1 MPGFEGFYEVSEFGR
16 VRSLTVLRNH
26 GGYRPRVIPGRL
38 LRAKTTSVGYQSLT
52 LWGKDGHTLTERLHV
67 LVALAFVPNPMGLP
81 IVRHKDDCKMHS
93 VASNLIWGSYKDN
106 ARDARING
114 RIPVRKLTVEQA
126 RALKQRLRDELGTL
140 MRRRDGGLDK
150 RLGAEFNVSGT
161 TVGMIRKGITWA
173 HV

>member
-1 MPGFEGFYEVSEFGR
+1 MPGFKGFYEVSEFGR
-16 VRSLTVLRNH
+16 VRSLTALRNH

-38 LRAKTTSVGYQSLT
+38 LRPKTTTSGYLSVT
-52 LWGKDGHTLTERLHV
+52 LWGEAGAVYERVHV
-67 LVALAFVPNPMGLP
+67 LVALAFVPNPLNLP
-81 IVRHKDDCKMHS
+81 IVRHRDDCKLHS
-93 VASNLIWGSYKDN
+93 VASNLVWGTYKDN
-106 ARDARING
+106 AKDARVNG

-126 RALKQRLRDELGTL
+126 RALKQRLRDELSTL

-150 RLGAEFNVSGT
+150 RLSEEFSVSGT